1 MSTRQTLRDFLTS
14 AGSTAT
20 GISLPVDPG
29 PDGIVGELDDL
40 GIDPNTGRPLLDFA
54 TGESLVGDYTSF
66 ITVGNEY
73 QIAPGTHEAPSSNRG
88 SSIAAAESTSA
99 LNVFADS
106 NVRQNADALNR
117 SNSMI
122 FDQSGVSL
130 SEIVDKTG
138 AGGASNGNTL
148 LTDVVSAPADSD
160 SSPDQSR
167 AVVGAFA
174 SLKKYNTFSPTDDP
188 PGYSIDS
195 SGNTIDTKEYLSS
208 RPARVQI
215 GQGTYEPD
223 TIEVSADVSQEDL
236 SIIARS
242 MILKAAGWDQSET
255 PGDAQDP
262 SRAFVDISPSTLAR
276 FPSLYR
282 QQSSIEPFRA
292 RDSFGAPEN
301 VDGSSFLDGR
311 GDVVQ
316 RLASEAEYARTRG
329 STHTPDQ
336 PFGENQSKPASERIQ
351 SLQAGIAI
359 LGLCS
364 FIDNKLININSY
376 VQELQVSNDS
386 VLRGPYYM
394 GTSVKSRVTTK
405 TRALVR
411 TFMFQTGIYSYTS
424 CVAEGL
430 YSCFGFESLKSSA
443 QPIQYDTPQLAEKY
457 RSEIENIAK
466 NLGRPYFSSSMGM
479 SQGFWRAVSE
489 SALRSL
495 AGFSRVLN
503 SASIGKN
510 NTEVD
515 GSDFVACLLDMK
527 DSLAVKII
535 NVFASIGYQRLV
547 IQGISTAEAEQD
559 PGAISNPYGMDDYP
573 DAPGTRQMKSRDG
586 RVLSNSS
593 LAWRNSCL
601 PSLFILPVE
610 AMAATLDL
618 DYMFDAEKGANPIK
632 GMLGST
638 LYDKTYSRL
647 NRNSGV
653 IPPIVARIIENR
665 LSAEYVPFYFR
676 DLRTNEIVAF
686 HAFLESLTD
695 GFSANFTE
703 TKGFGR
709 ADPVQNYS
717 NTTRT
722 IGLTFNIVATSKEDF
737 DEMWFKINKL
747 TTLVYPQYTK
757 GRQAKVADASTP
769 FANVFKKA
777 NQTIRFEQPFSQIAG
792 GTPVVRLRVGDLVK
806 TNYSRYNF
814 AKLFG
819 VGNDTFGASYEA
831 AGDSTAA
838 SVAQF
843 IQNVA
848 NTTQFSAGKNL
859 PSFDVRLLPFLVY
872 AASPLEL
879 TSYISAIQ
887 DPFAQGLA
895 QAASDSVSELTAYYL
910 KNGFVNPLLNSER
923 ENFFQNRDKYL
934 FENTVDEDAS
944 RDNREFIGLR
954 SKFILKA
961 RSTPYIITRPD
972 GTTQN
977 LRLRR
982 PINVRAVERYQ
993 GRTGMVYDIEL
1004 NDYTLTDQIN
1014 GSKCKVSAADLYVDS
1029 GSIVDIAATPGVL
1042 LSLGLVSGA
1051 TGLVSNIASNVLASA
1066 TDKEDVP
1073 IDIPL
1078 ADLFGSIGRTFTSP
1092 YFNPITKAFED
1103 RMGEGLA
1110 GVIKN
1115 MTFTWM
1121 DTAAWEMD
1129 WNSRAPMACKVQIT
1143 FNPIH
1148 DIAPGLDSAGF
1159 NRAPIYNVGQIMH
1172 DSVGSP
1178 MPDGGMTSRRLFKD
1192 GGAVAETAVTPG
1204 PKISR

>member
-1 MSTRQTLRDFLTS
+1 MSTRQTLRDFLIS

-40 GIDPNTGRPLLDFA
+40 GVEPNTGRPLLDFA
-54 TGESLVGDYTSF
+54 TGESLLGDYTSF
-66 ITVGNEY
+66 ITERNEY
-73 QIAPGTHEAPSSNRG
+73 QIAPGAHEAPASGRG
-88 SSIAAAESTSA
+88 SSIPAAESTSA

-106 NVRQNADALNR
+106 NIRQNADALNR
-117 SNSMI
+117 SNSAV
-122 FDQSGVSL
+122 FDQSGVPL
-130 SEIVDKTG
+130 SSIVDKTG

-148 LTDVVSAPADSD
+148 LTDVVPAPASSD
-160 SSPDQSR
+160 LAPEQSR

-188 PGYSIDS
+188 PGYSIDTD
-195 SGNTIDTKEYLSS
+195 GNTIDTKEYISD
-208 RPARVQI
+208 RKARVQI
-215 GQGTYEPD
+215 GRGTYEPE
-223 TIEVSADVSQEDL
+223 TVEVSADVSQDDL
-236 SIIARS
+236 SNIARS

-255 PGDAQDP
+255 PGEAQDP
-262 SRAFVDISPSTLAR
+262 SKAFSDVTSNTLAR
-276 FPSLYR
+276 FPSLYK
-282 QQSSIEPFRA
+282 QQSSVEPFRA
-292 RDSFGAPEN
+292 RDAFGAPEN
-301 VDGSSFLDGR
+301 SDGSSFLDGR
-311 GDVVQ
+311 GDAVQ
-316 RLASEAEYARTRG
+316 RLASEAEYSRTRG

-336 PFGENQSKPASERIQ
+336 PFGESQSKPASERIQ

-376 VQELQVSNDS
+376 IQELQVSNDS

-394 GTSVKSRVTTK
+394 GTSVKSKVTTK
-405 TRALVR
+405 TRALIR

-424 CVAEGL
+424 CVSEGL
-430 YSCFGFESLKSSA
+430 YSCFGFKSLQTSV

-457 RSEIENIAK
+457 KSEIENIAK
-466 NLGRPYFSSSMGM
+466 NLGKPYFSSSMGM

-495 AGFSRVLN
+495 AEFSRVLN
-503 SASIGKN
+503 NVSIGRSGA
-510 NTEVD
+510 EID
-515 GSDFVACLLDMK
+515 GSDFVACLLSMK

-547 IQGISTAEAEQD
+547 IQGITTAEAEQD
-559 PGAISNPYGMDDYP
+559 PGSITNPYGMDEYP

-586 RVLSNSS
+586 RLLSNSS

-610 AMAATLDL
+610 AMAATFDL
-618 DYMFDAEKGANPIK
+618 DYMFDAEKGSNPIK

-638 LYDKTYSRL
+638 LYDKTYARI

-717 NTTRT
+717 STTRT

-747 TTLVYPQYTK
+747 TTLVYPQYTR
-757 GRQAKVADASTP
+757 GRTAQTNDDSTP
-769 FANVFKKA
+769 FGKISK
-777 NQTIRFEQPFSQIAG
+777 QTVRFEQPFSQIAG

-819 VGNDTFGASYEA
+819 VGNDTFGASYPASGDNLA
-831 AGDSTAA
+831 AGAT
-838 SVAQF
+838 QF

-848 NTTQFSAGKNL
+848 NTTQLSSGGKL

-872 AASPLEL
+872 TASPLEL
-879 TSYISAIQ
+879 TSYISMIK
-887 DPFAQGLA
+887 DPFAAGVA
-895 QAASDSVSELTAYYL
+895 QAAADFGAELTAYYL
-910 KNGFVNPLLNSER
+910 KNGFVNPLLNTER

-934 FENTVDEDAS
+934 LEESVDEDAS
-944 RDNREFIGLR
+944 RADREFIGLR
-954 SKFILKA
+954 SKLILKA
-961 RSTPYIITRPD
+961 RSTPYIVTRPD
-972 GTTQN
+972 GKTQN

-982 PINVRAVERYQ
+982 PINVRAIERYE
-993 GRTGMVYDIEL
+993 GRTGTVYELEL
-1004 NDYTLTDQIN
+1004 NDYTLSDQIN

-1029 GSIVDIAATPGVL
+1029 GSIVDIAAMPGML
-1042 LSLGLVSGA
+1042 LSLGLVSGFSGVA
-1051 TGLVSNIASNVLASA
+1051 SSIVSNILTSA
-1066 TDKEDVP
+1066 TDKADVP
-1073 IDIPL
+1073 VDLPL
-1078 ADLFGSIGRTFTSP
+1078 ADFLGSIGRTFTSP
-1092 YFNPITKAFED
+1092 YLNPITKAFED

-1148 DIAPGLDSAGF
+1148 DIAPGLDSNGF

-1172 DSVGSP
+1172 DTAGSP
-1178 MPDGGMTSRRLFKD
+1178 MPDGGMISRRLFKD
-1192 GGAVAETAVTPG
+1192 GGAVAETAVAPG